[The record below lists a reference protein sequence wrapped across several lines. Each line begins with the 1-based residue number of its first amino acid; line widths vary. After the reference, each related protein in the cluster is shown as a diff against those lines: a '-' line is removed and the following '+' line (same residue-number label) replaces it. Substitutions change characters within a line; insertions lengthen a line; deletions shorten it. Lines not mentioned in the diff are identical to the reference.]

1 MTVIGIIGII
11 GSVEYSQAQTIMTI
25 EPIYLESTPQGRT
38 FSLIYNPPNK
48 PYWHLSTFT
57 ATISAEPFYTD
68 NTYKNETS
76 HGHVFLIAG
85 NRIETNPDLPDRINK
100 EQCDIGLAN
109 IKYALI
115 VDPTSIPRLQI
126 PDNITPKGK
135 WNTFAIGFDFYN
147 DGDKPI
153 PCNLDLDAYS
163 QHPIIAQKEL
173 RYTLYNQSDKKAY
186 HFSPRENITQAQPIP
201 LCTDDSYSTHHK
213 TLKGD
218 TKMCYGKHGDN
229 MVIITKTVT
238 GFYGAADTVTEPT
251 PAQTPDNTP
260 ADTVTEPTPAQTPDN
275 TPANSN
281 NDDSSNDDSA
291 EYIALL
297 KRLYLPPI

>member
-1 MTVIGIIGII
+1 MVISVIGLIGVV
-11 GSVEYSQAQTIMTI
+11 GTVDQAHAQTIMTI
-25 EPIYLESTPQGRT
+25 EPIYLESTPQERT

-85 NRIETNPDLPDRINK
+85 NRIETNPDLPDRTNK

-153 PCNLDLDAYS
+153 PCNIDLEAYS

-218 TKMCYGKHGDN
+218 TKMCYGKHGNN
-229 MVIITKTVT
+229 MVIITKTVS
-238 GFYGAADTVTEPT
+238 GFYGAADTITTPT
-251 PAQTPDNTP
+251 KPTQPATQPNTPPQTPTGP
-260 ADTVTEPTPAQTPDN
+260 DTDTYTK
-275 TPANSN
+275 
-281 NDDSSNDDSA
+281 
-291 EYIALL
+291 LL
-297 KRLYLPPI
+297 TRLYLGPI